1 MDKFQEAMSLS
12 VFRTVPWHRGED
24 WFGMIAQYCKLDIEG
39 GVEHHVGILLIGL
52 DPFLLAFTYGR
63 PLANGFA
70 GSEGSLVVVAYDAA

>member
-1 MDKFQEAMSLS
+1 MDELQQAMCLGIFGA
-12 VFRTVPWHRGED
+12 VLWDRGED
-24 WFGMIAQYCKLDIEG
+24 WFGMIAQYCKLDLEG
-39 GVEHHVGILLIGL
+39 GVEHHVGILLIWI